1 MRAFLMVPLVA
12 VLLAARPAP
21 TVQQGGD
28 EPLTVTAVRFF
39 SPASGATTIEG
50 LCEVRLSA
58 LPRGVAQ
65 AGRYRVEVAVL
76 DSAGLE
82 LQRSDWTREVTL
94 AVAQARGATMVES
107 FSFTAAPGSYRVR
120 IRVVP
125 SNGDPVERS
134 LDVRAFSVRPAMSDL
149 LLATEARTADSSA
162 LGPGDVRR
170 AGYVLTTAPAPRL
183 TAMQATLNWY
193 AEIYPRARE
202 ASAEVRAEVVAASGR
217 VLVTTPPRTVTIG
230 AQGAATP
237 GSLDLTGLP
246 EGAYRLRVRLRLP
259 DTVLAAD
266 APFTMAPLAA
276 LAQAAPATQR
286 PAADADMF
294 TDAGEARLDSLF
306 APLVYLQRDGNETA
320 PYSRLTVEGKRRFL
334 RQFWQERDPTPGT
347 PDNPRRDEFYRAVA
361 YVGETYGEHGRGD
374 VPGWNTD
381 RGRIY
386 LKNGRPDEVLRR
398 PTASQPY
405 EAWKYTRGQLRY
417 YVFIDRTGL
426 GNFDLAGTNDR
437 TEIQRP
443 WNSGLDREA
452 VQDLSRF
459 LGLETGSQNSN

>member
-1 MRAFLMVPLVA
+1 MRAILTVPVAA
-12 VLLAARPAP
+12 VLLAAAP
-21 TVQQGGD
+21 GPTTPQGG
-28 EPLTVTAVRFF
+28 EMPLTATAVRFF

-58 LPRGVAQ
+58 LPLGVGQ
-65 AGRYRVEVAVL
+65 VGRYRVEVAVL

-82 LQRSDWTREVTL
+82 LQRSDWTREVPA
-94 AVAQARGATMVES
+94 AVARARGATMVES
-107 FSFTAAPGSYRVR
+107 FSFTAAPGSYRLR

-125 SNGDPVERS
+125 ATGEPLERS
-134 LDVRAFSVRPAMSDL
+134 LDVRAFGARPAMSDL
-149 LLATEARTADSSA
+149 LLATEVRAADSTAS
-162 LGPGDVRR
+162 GPGEVRR
-170 AGYVLTTAPAPRL
+170 GGYVLHSAPAPRL
-183 TAMQATLNWY
+183 TPTEAMLNWY
-193 AEIYPRARE
+193 AEVYPRTGDAAGE
-202 ASAEVRAEVVAASGR
+202 IRAEVVSAGGR
-217 VLVTTPPRTVTIG
+217 VLVTTPARTVTIG
-230 AQGAATP
+230 ARGAATP
-237 GSLDLTGLP
+237 GSVDLTGLP

-259 DTVLAAD
+259 DTVLVSD
-266 APFTMAPLAA
+266 APFVMAPLTAV
-276 LAQAAPATQR
+276 AQTAAPAR
-286 PAADADMF
+286 SADADMF
-294 TDAGEARLDSLF
+294 ADASEARLDSLF

-320 PYSRLTVEGKRRFL
+320 PYARLTVEGKRRFL
-334 RQFWQERDPTPGT
+334 RQFWQARDPTPET
-347 PDNPRRDEFYRAVA
+347 ADNPRRDEFYRAVA
-361 YVGETYGEHGRGD
+361 YVGEAYGEHGRGE